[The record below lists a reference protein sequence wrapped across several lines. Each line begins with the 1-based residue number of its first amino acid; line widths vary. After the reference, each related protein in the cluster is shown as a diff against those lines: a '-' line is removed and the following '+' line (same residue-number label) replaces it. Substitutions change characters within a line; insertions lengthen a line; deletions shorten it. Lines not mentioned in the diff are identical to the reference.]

1 MCVRA
6 FDDLKHPV
14 ACGGDNTGRLR
25 SLVTGVGK
33 DARDEWKALARPP
46 EKGADTIAVLNV
58 GGKDLDAQEQ
68 AERVDENVPL
78 AAGDFL
84 RRIIALRVLRP
95 PFCAALALWLSST
108 AALGLASRPSRSRTA
123 T

>member
-1 MCVRA
+1 
-6 FDDLKHPV
+6 V
-14 ACGGDNTGRLR
+14 AGDGDGAGRLG
-25 SLVTGVGK
+25 SLIARVGEN
-33 DARDEWKALARPP
+33 ALDEWKTLARPS
-46 EKGADTIAVLNV
+46 EKGADAIAVLNV
-58 GGKDLDAQEQ
+58 GGENLDAQQE

-84 RRIIALRVLRP
+84 RRIVTLRVLSP

-123 T
+123 R